1 MFSDSNDFL
10 LSIQRNTETSNFS
23 AHVKIIIFLQLSHQI
38 HNFHEEFMLVPRAG
52 FKQYLAFLEMN
63 ALETTWW

>member
-23 AHVKIIIFLQLSHQI
+23 AHVKITIFLQLSHQI
-38 HNFHEEFMLVPRAG
+38 HNFHEGFMLVPRAS
-52 FKQYLAFLEMN
+52 FK
-63 ALETTWW
+63 